1 LEGGSTSKRP
11 VTAGNEDVQVQH
23 KVKNK
28 LQIKVKLPTIGNK
41 LSITN
46 NGGNMSKNTRNV
58 TFPIEQGMY
67 DRLQAFKKAPGL
79 GVAARRALQYMLDHP
94 NEVLNPKQ
102 AIQAPQQAPAEA
114 RSLTINRIYLA
125 FKAGKERL
133 GYPELTESDQ
143 DQLKAYYRAKVNPP
157 VPHEVL
163 YDAWL
168 KIKADYPELL
178 KELKREEREAR
189 RRQWELEDSPEY
201 KRARELK
208 EQAVERAILDAM
220 KPKVLEAIRSSKD
233 PQGIASSTVIGIVGE
248 HNHGDYHRIEAV
260 IDELTAANLI
270 KPTGSYRTWFA
281 VPSSE
286 DLEKVLEVM
295 DYSGDTPARI
305 AEKVQLPLVLVKS
318 AIDALVEDRRVKES
332 PYYEDPHYSKR

>member
-1 LEGGSTSKRP
+1 
-11 VTAGNEDVQVQH
+11 
-23 KVKNK
+23 VKNK
-28 LQIKVKLPTIGNK
+28 LQIKVKLPTIDNK

-58 TFPIEQGMY
+58 TFPVEQGMY

-79 GVAARRALQYMLDHP
+79 GVAARRALQYLLDHP

-102 AIQAPQQAPAEA
+102 AVQAPQQAAPVEA
-114 RSLTINRIYLA
+114 RNQTINRVYLA
-125 FKAGKERL
+125 FKAGKERA
-133 GYPELTESDQ
+133 GYPELTEADQ
-143 DQLKAYYRAKVNPP
+143 DRLKAYYRTKVSPP
-157 VPHEVL
+157 VSHEVL

-168 KIKADYPELL
+168 KIKADYPEFLQQR
-178 KELKREEREAR
+178 KRKEREAR
-189 RRQWELEDSPEY
+189 MRQWELEASPEY
-201 KRARELK
+201 KRAKELQEK
-208 EQAVERAILDAM
+208 AAERAILDAM

-332 PYYEDPHYSKR
+332 PYYEDTHYSKR